1 MSAEISELVRQWDD
15 QQAAYI
21 ADREKRFDAILDVLE
36 LQYAHTPFT
45 VVDLACGPGSLSAR
59 ILEKFKHASVV
70 GIDYDPMLLEV
81 ARQSSTRFGDRLQL
95 VDADLLSTDW
105 PTSVTAPVQA
115 IVSTTALHWLQ
126 PQQLVEVYRQCR
138 ELLSPD
144 GVLLNGDHFRFDS
157 RFPVIGR
164 WAKAH
169 DEQTQRSAFAAGAP
183 EWDSWW
189 EELRATPGIG
199 PLTDE
204 RERRFAGRDATAPT
218 AVDFQLAALAQAGF
232 RESGTVW
239 QLFDDYVVY
248 GVR

>member
-1 MSAEISELVRQWDD
+1 MSAEISELVRQLDD

-95 VDADLLSTDW
+95 VDAALLSTDW
-105 PTSVTAPVQA
+105 PTSVPAPVQA

-126 PQQLVEVYRQCR
+126 PQQLVEVYRQ
-138 ELLSPD
+138 
-144 GVLLNGDHFRFDS
+144 
-157 RFPVIGR
+157 
-164 WAKAH
+164 
-169 DEQTQRSAFAAGAP
+169 
-183 EWDSWW
+183 
-189 EELRATPGIG
+189 
-199 PLTDE
+199 
-204 RERRFAGRDATAPT
+204 
-218 AVDFQLAALAQAGF
+218 
-232 RESGTVW
+232 
-239 QLFDDYVVY
+239 Y
-248 GVR
+248 